1 MTKWYTKIRNVLN
14 GSDKN
19 WDGSVDITD
28 KMIAAKQKSK
38 TFAEVKAE
46 AQEEASK
53 DAKEK

>member
-19 WDGSVDITD
+19 WDGSVDIHD

-38 TFAEVKAE
+38 TFAE

>member
-19 WDGSVDITD
+19 WDGSVDIHD
-28 KMIAAKQKSK
+28 KMVAAKQKSK

>member
-1 MTKWYTKIRNVLN
+1 MTKWYTKIKNVLN

-19 WDGSVDITD
+19 WDGSVDIQD

-38 TFAEVKAE
+38 TFAEVKSE

>member
-19 WDGSVDITD
+19 WDGSVDIHD
-28 KMIAAKQKSK
+28 KMVAAKQKSK

-46 AQEEASK
+46 AQEEASN

>member
-19 WDGSVDITD
+19 GSVDIHD
-28 KMIAAKQKSK
+28 KMVAAKQKSK